1 MNYDWEKIFENKTN
15 KELYD
20 IVIGKKV
27 LSKEAVKFAKAEL
40 EKRNFDF
47 ENMEANRAA
56 WEISGLIE
64 EEDNARA
71 EITGRRAKHISVKI
85 LFIIIAGIFII
96 YLVLSKFP
104 GYDFPLGM
112 AFFFSGLAT
121 VFILLNNIQAR
132 NQKLAQEKRL
142 EKLEQLKEKL
152 EKENLLTKDNTIK
165 DEIERHRIE
174 EIEGFKT
181 INYVMIVISV
191 LAILIFILNKFLK

>member
-85 LFIIIAGIFII
+85 LSIIIAGIFFI
-96 YLVLSKFP
+96 YFVLSKFP

-121 VFILLNNIQAR
+121 VFFLLNNIQAKR
-132 NQKLAQEKRL
+132 QKLAQEKRI

-181 INYVMIVISV
+181 INYVMTVIFV
-191 LAILIFILNKFLK
+191 IAILIFMLNKFLK